1 MLGNIEIKRIMSE
14 GGVLW
19 EKKLDLKPKYSWWSN
34 DTSTYVESFRLQN
47 GKTAYRM
54 KSRFVDNN
62 KIGMWVYEID
72 KGESYSIKFG
82 SYIATIEVDI
92 PRNNLETTSGKYLQF
107 SNNFME
113 KYKEPITNFYYYFSD
128 EISVRRIYYYEYSK
142 NISLEEYGV
151 IKEGIRESL
160 YRKEK

>member
-1 MLGNIEIKRIMSE
+1 
-14 GGVLW
+14 
-19 EKKLDLKPKYSWWSN
+19 
-34 DTSTYVESFRLQN
+34 
-47 GKTAYRM
+47 M

-62 KIGMWVYEID
+62 KIGMWVYELD
-72 KGESYSIKFG
+72 KGESYSITFG

-92 PRNNLETTSGKYLQF
+92 PRNSLETTSGKYLQF
-107 SNNFME
+107 SNNIME

-142 NISLEEYGV
+142 NISLEEYEG

-160 YRKEK
+160 